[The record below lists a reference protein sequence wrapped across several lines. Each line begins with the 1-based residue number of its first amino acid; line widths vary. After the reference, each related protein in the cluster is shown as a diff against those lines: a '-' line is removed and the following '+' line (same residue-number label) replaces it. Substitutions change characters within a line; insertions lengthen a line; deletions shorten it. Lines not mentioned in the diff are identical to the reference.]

1 MSKTTSEVDDS
12 IPWAVILSVL
22 TLSLISAWLVFMRDW
37 NFEEAM
43 LTVSATAFGFL
54 ALLVG
59 VIWFLADAEGRD
71 EFWQG
76 FKHTF
81 RDDRDRIL
89 RHFKVRRRK

>member
-1 MSKTTSEVDDS
+1 MRKTTSEEDDS

-43 LTVSATAFGFL
+43 LTVSLIAFGIL
-54 ALLVG
+54 ALLMGMV
-59 VIWFLADAEGRD
+59 WLLADAEGRVD
-71 EFWQG
+71 LWQG

-89 RHFKVRRRK
+89 RHFKAGRRK